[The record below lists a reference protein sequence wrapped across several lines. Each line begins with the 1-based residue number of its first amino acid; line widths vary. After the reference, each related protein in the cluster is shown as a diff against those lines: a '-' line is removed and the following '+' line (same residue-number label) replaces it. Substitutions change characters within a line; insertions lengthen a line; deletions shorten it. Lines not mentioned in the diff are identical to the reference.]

1 MAGAYES
8 RRAARSIQLYRMA
21 FTKYPRSHWKLTYYA
36 GGQLNRNK
44 KQPELL
50 KNEGK
55 KQTMYIHVVYN
66 L

>member
-8 RRAARSIQLYRMA
+8 WRAARSIQLYRMA
-21 FTKYPRSHWKLTYYA
+21 FAIYPRSHWKLTYYA
-36 GGQLNRNK
+36 GGQLTNK

-50 KNEGK
+50 KNEEK
-55 KQTMYIHVVYN
+55 KNVYRVYN